1 MGIFKKKM
9 ETIDNNSGLANVVEP
24 IEPKKE
30 TIMEED
36 WVWIEGYKATNKD
49 MKCRGFQFELGK
61 MFTYEGTLVGCK
73 SGFHLCPELKDCFD
87 YYEIGHGNRYFKV
100 RALINIHQTYSIDI
114 PSLYF
119 PHTTQTKLM
128 IETDKRVAK
137 KIEFLEEVSPEE
149 IIKIQ
154 YPDSYQ
160 AMSEKLKMNIIQY
173 GPGEAFKMQ
182 SIDELKE
189 TNIYSTEMVNI
200 IVAHNKI
207 ALAYALA
214 KENVSQ
220 DTRLNILFK

>member
-1 MGIFKKKM
+1 MGIFKKK
-9 ETIDNNSGLANVVEP
+9 EDNNSGLANVIEP

-36 WVWIEGYKATNKD
+36 WVWIEGYKGTDKD

-87 YYEIGHGNRYFKV
+87 YYKIGGGNRYFKV
-100 RALINIHQTYSIDI
+100 RALINTHQTYSVEM
-114 PSLYF
+114 PSFYSYSIK
-119 PHTTQTKLM
+119 TGLM
-128 IETDKRVAK
+128 IDTDKRVAK
-137 KIEFLEEVSPEE
+137 TIEFLEEISPEE

-207 ALAYALA
+207 ELAYALA
-214 KENVSQ
+214 KENVSH